1 MSRKIRKIVLIGL
14 MLFVAISFASI
25 LALPFSLK
33 KEKQNVNAVNVETT
47 KQDDDVS
54 TMSLRWS
61 KNATIKPM
69 LSTAP
74 TLGIG
79 KDGLNCTWNGSYNG
93 TLYGGTEITFDSFKA
108 EGSNAYSFKFNPTK
122 SGENEQTATITPKV
136 GYKLSTIEMYSI
148 SDENKV
154 GKCLITFNYDGGDFD
169 TEFDN
174 VTIEDGAGTVKIEP
188 ETGDEKYIITP
199 EDLDPDYTG
208 HLYFDAV
215 CEKINY
221 KLNLK
226 YSDDYNDSYKD
237 YDDEFVLNQNETLTD
252 VGYNIVDNSDIS
264 QEEKDLNDVEIFKAW
279 VLKLPIKKAGN
290 DFAETGEFSAANGT
304 EYAFKYDD
312 KVVTISSKGKHT
324 YDNSKPKV
332 EVKFTYNS
340 KIENALDEYLYFTI
354 ESVTGYGDLEEFIV
368 TDGKENPLIRAQYS
382 YLYPTIV
389 NNSMSIWCNEQA
401 YKQRNKS
408 NDYDLGG
415 IKTTGTVFG
424 WKKSNE
430 IVVGTENA
438 VMSDGQNPYSLNIR
452 IAANKDHNYGFVNNE
467 GKAFEKKNSVSTYGM
482 NQLSNGTDGLNGI
495 AVYSYGQHLTGWKI
509 IISDG
514 SGENPKTLYGKYD
527 KTSKILTLDE
537 SEYNDDYPYVS
548 IDDLTDDTV
557 KLNMGNIAALID
569 DRMPGGFTKSYSA
582 FKITLTTQWEN
593 VDVQLNSDNITK
605 GSQTIKYNADYAV
618 DINSTSIPSGQSIM
632 CFTVGESETT
642 DITSA
647 SIVANSGK
655 WNYIEIDK
663 YNYIKTDKIENSNPE
678 KITQFYSLNVSPY
691 YVDNIYKVVLTDT
704 GTEFADEG
712 RVDYSLSTGN
722 TAKLLTYSTV
732 SGYEVNGYSSVY
744 QKNYVFKN
752 FVEPEDGQFKDDD
765 GNAVTFIED
774 YIDYNNGFDSA
785 NLGLRGNVKKYK
797 ILIAERGLSILRALG
812 GSGTTEN
819 PYYIYLANNQQTG
832 KLPVFK
838 KSYYENTFWFNSYNS
853 SNPSGQYAYP
863 SKLVLTDPNADA
875 KGYFLD
881 EKLKDKLFHID
892 DSVQYPRLQ
901 SDFINSDK
909 TVKSNSLL
917 WKYADGNTSEDG
929 KNPCEL
935 QAHWYRKYYNVSVET
950 LLKDSEADAQVG
962 YVLINV
968 YDTATNT
975 ESATYIIYYNEDTS
989 KGEIGYQI
997 YKFEYKLDL
1006 TNFGLE
1012 DLNDN
1017 NLLKDGAILAK
1028 SFKLYAGCNVTVSLI
1043 DQSKDSSA
1051 ANSRNFDWLIGYK
1064 ANSYNIKTDQQALQ
1078 NIDIETLEGD
1088 SLPCNA
1094 NVNIQAWFDKI
1105 IYNLYV
1111 SLDKAEAGNFT
1122 VGSDGTTYDATTING
1137 LKVGSDVTIKFS
1149 AVPGYKLTSVT
1160 MNSVEV
1166 VLNSNKF
1173 TIDGTWL
1180 REHYYSINDTAY
1192 TTDDVTT
1199 NSGNGIIFNTE
1210 KYSFNLGVMIE
1221 GLGERFDASTIDDW
1235 DGIFT
1240 NKTINN
1246 GDTINYGDYF
1256 LKHDTNYGWYISD
1269 EQGQAYA
1276 IKSIRPLRWNS
1287 PSDKNKD
1294 KGYTQYNF
1302 KLEDKPNK
1310 VITLGS
1316 NMLAYMMGDYDE
1328 VNKIHRIYICLEL
1341 APIYELTMNVVGA
1354 DGNCKTTIN
1363 GVTYNGNTS
1372 QTIYVL
1378 GGTKYQ
1384 VSTEYNSNVFN
1395 PPALTIDNGTLEDGA
1410 VNIYGD
1416 SELTVT
1422 YSYKQLEVAYNYY
1435 LGDEKST
1442 KEDLKSDGYLGGS
1455 LEATVGKDKLIVAGE
1470 EVTFNAKSANAEYDI
1485 EVKFNGT
1492 LVQPFGNNGDYKYT
1506 ITNKDYDSGKLNID
1520 VYVKLK
1526 NHDTVTMMY
1535 VLKDSSE
1542 LIGGEVY
1549 GNITAIAGARSKEQ
1563 TNSTSVEAVAG
1574 NTLKVNISGL
1584 NTRAYTAVGI
1594 QKNNNS
1600 SKLLSTYLPDGAETY
1615 ILDTNFDPVEDSG
1628 TWYVVVEKK
1637 KVSVQLD
1644 LTGSLLATANE
1655 KHATYSISSTNANVS
1670 TNGNVLTLGNLFVG
1684 RDVSLNVLQ
1693 VRTTEEFRHFYYL
1706 TSTNKKI
1713 YLTEDGEKLDM
1724 FTITEEI
1731 IQVCGGTIRMGVE
1744 VYPKYKLT
1752 ATVNNP
1758 ANLDEESYKWMYV
1771 NEEKEYV
1778 LGTPITHK
1786 GSDIKLTLTIN
1797 SKVSGKYNIA
1807 LDDGTQVITQD
1818 NFANDQVFTLSNADK
1833 HVNIS
1838 ITPKVYSVNVKEY
1851 IFNTYNDLYT
1861 GLNVVDGSINSTV
1874 DGRVSYG
1881 STYVTAVFTPNTN
1894 DKELRT
1900 ILISGNEG
1908 KNLAVFVDKTG
1919 VYDIKTWVESSG
1931 KIVYTD
1937 MTLQEGET
1945 VYKVLEDAGYKL
1957 SLSYS
1962 GGTIARV
1969 QITYVIQADI
1979 NIDWCYVAYKTV
1991 STAIN

>member
-69 LSTAP
+69 SSSSGLTIDQA
-74 TLGIG
+74 GG
-79 KDGLNCTWNGSYNG
+79 KNCTWTGSYQG
-93 TLYGGTEITFDSFKA
+93 LLYGGTVIKLTTL
-108 EGSNAYSFKFNPTK
+108 EGDGEAKYSFTFTHSKLGT
-122 SGENEQTATITPKV
+122 QYAYITPEI
-136 GYKLSTIEMYSI
+136 GYKLKSISMGYIDESKAKNEMY
-148 SDENKV
+148 V
-154 GKCLITFNYDGGDFD
+154 ATFNYDKCGNENCEKCKKDEDCLNLQFD
-169 TEFDN
+169 TTFDSITFGGTEKSSGEF
-174 VTIEDGAGTVKIEP
+174 T
-188 ETGDEKYIITP
+188 ITP

-208 HLYFDAV
+208 KLYFDAV
-215 CEKINY
+215 CEEITY
-221 KLNLK
+221 ELPLY
-226 YSDDYNDSYKD
+226 YSTTHNDSFSKYEGIG
-237 YDDEFVLNQNETLTD
+237 YTVSGLTSSLPGVNEMGD
-252 VGYNIVDNSDIS
+252 SPKRRPS
-264 QEEKDLNDVEIFKAW
+264 ASEPFSAW
-279 VLKLPIKKAGN
+279 VLKV
-290 DFAETGEFSAANGT
+290 ETGKGLNFDDDTNKKILNVTADGVKL
-304 EYAFKYDD
+304 AFAYTNKIGSDVAWD
-312 KVVTISSKGKHT
+312 GKD
-324 YDNSKPKV
+324 YYEIASV
-332 EVKFTYNS
+332 E
-340 KIENALDEYLYFTI
+340 
-354 ESVTGYGDLEEFIV
+354 GYGNLMAFYPKEEN
-368 TDGKENPLIRAQYS
+368 DQDNPVIRAQYS
-382 YLYPTIV
+382 YLYPTVI
-389 NNSMSIWCNEQA
+389 NNSMSIWCNDTGSDVEKIYA
-401 YKQRNKS
+401 KRNS
-408 NDYDLGG
+408 DNDNSLGG
-415 IKTTGTVFG
+415 VITEGYVSSGVGTTHESGTV
-424 WKKSNE
+424 KNVLE
-430 IVVGTENA
+430 
-438 VMSDGQNPYSLNIR
+438 IR
-452 IAANKDHNYGFVNNE
+452 IAKADNHNYGFVNNE

-514 SGENPKTLYGKYD
+514 SGEKPKTLYGKYD

-582 FKITLTTQWEN
+582 FKITLTPQWEN
-593 VDVQLNSDNITK
+593 VDVQLNSGSITE
-605 GSQTIKYNADYAV
+605 GSQTVKYNADYAV
-618 DINSTSIPSGQSIM
+618 DINSTSVPSGQSIM

-655 WNYIEIDK
+655 WNYTEVIYGDYDSASK
-663 YNYIKTDKIENSNPE
+663 VYP
-678 KITQFYSLNVSPY
+678 LAVSPY
-691 YVDNIYKVVLTDT
+691 YVDNIYKVVLADT
-704 GTEFADEG
+704 GTEFADKA
-712 RVDYSLSTGN
+712 DYAGN
-722 TAKLLTYSTV
+722 VTYNGADIVTYKANNFSVTHDE
-732 SGYEVNGYSSVY
+732 YEN
-744 QKNYVFKN
+744 NYVFRN
-752 FVEPEDGQFKDDD
+752 FSGFQPSGK
-765 GNAVTFIED
+765 ALTFIED
-774 YIDYNNGFDSA
+774 YIDYDKDKTKNNGESDY
-785 NLGLRGNVKKYK
+785 LGLRGNIKKYVALVSNRGFN
-797 ILIAERGLSILRALG
+797 IQRSITTGGTAEA
-812 GSGTTEN
+812 
-819 PYYIYLANNQQTG
+819 PVYHIYLANNQQTG

-881 EKLKDKLFHID
+881 DVLNNKLFHIYDTD
-892 DSVQYPRLQ
+892 DTTSGKKPADVEMTQT
-901 SDFINSDK
+901 SFTDND
-909 TVKSNSLL
+909 NALL
-917 WKYADGNTSEDG
+917 WKYADGNDSG
-929 KNPCEL
+929 KCEL
-935 QAHWYRKYYNVSVET
+935 TAHWYRKYYNVSAETVLVENNVGGV
-950 LLKDSEADAQVG
+950 LYGHGAQVG
-962 YVLINV
+962 YILINV
-968 YDTATNT
+968 EDTAANT

-997 YKFEYKLDL
+997 YEFEYKSDL
-1006 TNFGLE
+1006 TNFGLIN
-1012 DLNDN
+1012 LNDN

-1051 ANSRNFDWLIGYK
+1051 ANSGNFDWLIGYK
-1064 ANSYNIKTDQQALQ
+1064 TSGFGYSVLTDDAGDKYSQTTTAEALESKNLDCDSNIE
-1078 NIDIETLEGD
+1078 IE
-1088 SLPCNA
+1088 
-1094 NVNIQAWFDKI
+1094 AWFDKI

-1149 AVPGYKLTSVT
+1149 AVPGYELTSVT
-1160 MNSVEV
+1160 MNEVEV

-1180 REHYYSINDTAY
+1180 REHYYSINNTAY
-1192 TTDDVTT
+1192 TTTDVTT
-1199 NSGNGIIFNTE
+1199 NSGNGIMFNTE

-1221 GLGERFDASTIDDW
+1221 GLGERFDASTRDDW

-1269 EQGQAYA
+1269 EQGHAYA

-1287 PSDKNKD
+1287 QSEKNKD

-1302 KLEDKPNK
+1302 KLEAKPDK

-1316 NMLAYMMGDYDE
+1316 NMLAYMMGADDY
-1328 VNKIHRIYICLEL
+1328 KIYICLEL
-1341 APIYELTMNVVGA
+1341 APIYTLTMNVVGA
-1354 DGNCKTTIN
+1354 DGNCNTTIN

-1378 GGTKYQ
+1378 GGTEYQ

-1395 PPALTIDNGTLEDGA
+1395 APTLTINNGTINSGVFTINE
-1410 VNIYGD
+1410 NSI
-1416 SELTVT
+1416 LTVT
-1422 YSYKQLEVAYNYY
+1422 YSYKQLEVVYNYY
-1435 LGDEKST
+1435 LDDEKST
-1442 KEDLKSDGYLGGS
+1442 KENLKSNGYLGGS
-1455 LEATVGKDKLIVAGE
+1455 LEATVGEGKRIVTGE
-1470 EVTFNAKSANAEYDI
+1470 EVTFNAKSANAEYNID
-1485 EVKFNGT
+1485 VKFNGQ
-1492 LVQPFGNNGDYKYT
+1492 LVNPYNADGDYKYT

-1526 NHDTVTMMY
+1526 DHNTVTMMY

-1549 GNITAIAGARSKEQ
+1549 GNITAIAGARSNEQ
-1563 TNSTSVEAVAG
+1563 TNSTSVQAVAG

-1584 NTRAYTAVGI
+1584 NTSAYTAVGI

-1600 SKLLSTYLPDGAETY
+1600 SKLLSTYSKDTDGNY

-1693 VRTTEEFRHFYYL
+1693 VRNTEEFRHFYYL
-1706 TSTNKKI
+1706 TSTNEKI
-1713 YLTEDGEKLDM
+1713 YLTEDGKADGEKLDM

-1731 IQVCGGTIRMGVE
+1731 VQACGGTIRIGVE

-1758 ANLDEESYKWMYV
+1758 ANLDEASYKWMYG
-1771 NEEKEYV
+1771 NEEYI

-1786 GSDIKLTLTIN
+1786 GSDIKLKLTID

-1807 LDDGTQVITQD
+1807 LDDGIQVITQD
-1818 NFANDQVFTLSNADK
+1818 NFVDQVFTLSNADK

-1874 DGRVSYG
+1874 DGQVSYG
-1881 STYVTAVFTPNTN
+1881 STYVTAVFAPNTN

-1931 KIVYTD
+1931 EIVYTD
-1937 MTLQEGET
+1937 ITLQQGET
-1945 VYKVLEDAGYKL
+1945 VYKVLEDNGYKL

-1991 STAIN
+1991 STAID